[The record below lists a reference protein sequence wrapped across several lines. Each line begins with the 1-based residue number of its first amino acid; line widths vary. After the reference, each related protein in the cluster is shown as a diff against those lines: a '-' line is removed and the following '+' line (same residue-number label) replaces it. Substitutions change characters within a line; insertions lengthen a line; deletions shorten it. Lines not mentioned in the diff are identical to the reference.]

1 VSQFLWL
8 ALAAVLSSCGGL
20 PASQGTSASVAETNA
35 APRRSANAPD
45 DCAAQPGQPPPE
57 PLHKEYTGLA
67 RKARCQREV
76 YTIMGGVTHF
86 LGVECKHCH
95 VEPDYTLMTHNKQ
108 VANWMARELVPRLQ
122 KRDGGGE
129 VWCNDCHQGKPK
141 NLGDPRKPG
150 FAIEWMTTHLVERFD
165 TSLGKPL
172 LCRNCHQGDV
182 GSPEFQ
188 RKIILTQNLPQG
200 RSLPNTAPRA
210 VAAEAE
216 AVEPPP
222 LPTTPQPAESAPPL
236 PDYGGR

>member
-1 VSQFLWL
+1 VSQPFWL
-8 ALAAVLSSCGGL
+8 ALAAVLSACGGL
-20 PASQGTSASVAETNA
+20 PPSHGASATGAEPTA
-35 APRRSANAPD
+35 APRRSASAAD
-45 DCAAQPGQPPPE
+45 DCTAQPGEPPPE

-95 VEPDYTLMTHNKQ
+95 AEPDYTLMTHNKQ

-122 KRDGGGE
+122 KRDGSE

-141 NLGDPRKPG
+141 NLGDPRKPS
-150 FAIEWMTTHLVERFD
+150 FAVEWMTTHLVERFD

-172 LCRNCHQGDV
+172 MCRNCHKGDL

-188 RKIILTQNLPQG
+188 RKIILTQNLPEG
-200 RSLPNTAPRA
+200 RPLPPPASAAAVPEAETHEPASLPPAPGDS
-210 VAAEAE
+210 V
-216 AVEPPP
+216 
-222 LPTTPQPAESAPPL
+222 PAL